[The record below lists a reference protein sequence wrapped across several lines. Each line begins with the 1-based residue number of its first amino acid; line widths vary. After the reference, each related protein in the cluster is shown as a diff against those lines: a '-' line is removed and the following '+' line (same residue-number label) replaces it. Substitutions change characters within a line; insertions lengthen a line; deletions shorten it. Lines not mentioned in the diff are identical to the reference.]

1 MSSEQVCRT
10 MNGEREEVCAG
21 VVVQR
26 RSDDRCWIR
35 IMQVKR

>member
-1 MSSEQVCRT
+1 
-10 MNGEREEVCAG
+10 MNGKREEVC
-21 VVVQR
+21 VEMVVQR